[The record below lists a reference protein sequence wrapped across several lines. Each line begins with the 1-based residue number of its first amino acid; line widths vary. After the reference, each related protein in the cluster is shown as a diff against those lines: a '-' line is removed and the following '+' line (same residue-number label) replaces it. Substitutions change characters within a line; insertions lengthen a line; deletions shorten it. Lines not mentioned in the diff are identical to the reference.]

1 MSSVLTMSHFIAN
14 DVLSSPVSESAPW
27 SISTDSF
34 YSQSDYP
41 QYMSP
46 PSPQLSNATD
56 SPVLPLKSR
65 LSPDNSSDG
74 EQLCMPTHQL
84 FDLPVD
90 SLSTS
95 ARSPSPPEER
105 FQSPADSVGVKRSSV
120 ATICGTRKP
129 RERIN
134 TKDFIPPDVSGLSKR
149 EARLVK
155 NRAAAFLSRQR
166 KREEFETMEVRV
178 AELEQENARLL
189 AITRGELDP
198 IASELEQLRAKLAEA
213 EQRSQE
219 LSAQLALKSESAPSS
234 AVKVEAFEPQL
245 LPSSP
250 PSSRASPAPQYM
262 HKTGA
267 SLGLMVLLC
276 ALPSL
281 LSLPTQTTVPTTF
294 SLPLSHSSLGP
305 MSSSFDINSLI
316 SSEERS
322 WSSSHGM
329 DLDFDMD
336 DAGKTSSIIFPT
348 ANSGKLELADHGSL
362 DISFDAVSSEDGK
375 IRVRIHPP
383 SASGTSASSL
393 ASTPIS
399 AMSPSSDFSKPE
411 RYDPFFGV
419 GGLDTDH
426 YWNSDMDHRIPSSS
440 MYEFDQD
447 TMSGLGSSRKRV
459 KIALK
464 SIPSEGNEGGEWELQ
479 VY

>member
-1 MSSVLTMSHFIAN
+1 MSHFIAT

-27 SISTDSF
+27 SASTDAF
-34 YSQSDYP
+34 YSQSDYDS
-41 QYMSP
+41 YVSP
-46 PSPQLSNATD
+46 TSPHLSNPPD

-65 LSPDNSSDG
+65 LSPDNSSEG

-84 FDLPVD
+84 FDLPIDTLPASV
-90 SLSTS
+90 
-95 ARSPSPPEER
+95 RSFSPQEER
-105 FQSPADSVGVKRSSV
+105 FQSPTGSVGVKRQGAASIS
-120 ATICGTRKP
+120 ATRKP
-129 RERIN
+129 RERIS

-198 IASELEQLRAKLAEA
+198 VASELEQLRAKLAEA

-219 LSAQLALKSESAPSS
+219 LSARLALKPESVPSS
-234 AVKVEAFEPQL
+234 PFEVKEEVFEPQL
-245 LPSSP
+245 PPSST
-250 PSSRASPAPQYM
+250 PSSRASPAPQYG

-281 LSLPTQTTVPTTF
+281 LSLPTQATVPTTF
-294 SLPLSHSSLGP
+294 SLPLSRPSIGP
-305 MSSSFDINSLI
+305 FGSSFDINSLI

-322 WSSSHGM
+322 WSSNHDM

-336 DAGKTSSIIFPT
+336 DAEKSSSVLFP
-348 ANSGKLELADHGSL
+348 AASSGKLELANHGSL

-383 SASGTSASSL
+383 STSTASSASSSP
-393 ASTPIS
+393 STPIS
-399 AMSPSSDFSKPE
+399 TPSPSSSAFMKSE
-411 RYDPFFGV
+411 QYDPFFGV
-419 GGLDTDH
+419 GGLDLDH
-426 YWNSDMDHRIPSSS
+426 VWNSDLDHRMSPS

-447 TMSGLGSSRKRV
+447 MISGPGGAKKRV

-464 SIPSEGNEGGEWELQ
+464 SMPSEGNEGGEWEVQ
-479 VY
+479 VC